1 MAAGLQ
7 ESGTAIEYTPT
18 PTGAAPNMRRHR
30 IMYSGSRKTA
40 LSPPAFEQCPVFRGC
55 APTGPLRP
63 RIGAHLKRPPNLHLS
78 LQRRQGK
85 RLSSLPGGVTAPPRG
100 KGMSRW
106 RALEREQFRA
116 LIASPFSQDRPEG
129 GSKSC

>member
-1 MAAGLQ
+1 MAAGLRKA
-7 ESGTAIEYTPT
+7 GRRRVYAT
-18 PTGAAPNMRRHR
+18 PTGVAPNMRRR

-63 RIGAHLKRPPNLHLS
+63 PIGAHMKDRPHLLLS
-78 LQRRQGK
+78 LQRRPGA
-85 RLSSLPGGVTAPPRG
+85 RPLSLADGVTDPPRARAV
-100 KGMSRW
+100 SRW
-106 RALEREQFRA
+106 RVLGREQFRA
-116 LIASPFSQDRPEG
+116 LIASPLNQDRPEG